1 MDLHQR
7 KLIKS
12 EWDSIEIP
20 VSKQEIDILN
30 LIIKGFHDVNI
41 KINKNES
48 IFTFL
53 KIEYSTKMEDY
64 IYNKYLRENVE
75 TIIENNKLYFEK
87 FNIKINVNSDIQIK
101 SADKIRLE
109 KNSIENFKSNS
120 IYEYILLETITQ
132 LLETKKKQDKNQFV
146 LYYYTFYKLLKN
158 NIVKI
163 NRHIVTF
170 CEVIIQI
177 FSSELNILNVIENS
191 VELIEKNTNLLKY
204 NDHVLYDHQK
214 EIFTICKNP
223 GAKLILYT
231 APTGTGKTLTPIGL
245 SEKYKIVFVCAARH
259 VGLALARAA
268 ISVNKKIAFAFGC
281 ESADDIRLHYF
292 AAKDY
297 TVNKKTG
304 GIKKVDNSNGVNV
317 EIIISDIKS
326 FVPAMYYMRAFNQD
340 ENLMVY
346 WDEPTITLDYNE
358 HSFHSI
364 IKQNWSENKIPTIVL
379 SSATLPKEHE
389 LTETI
394 LDFKNK
400 FVYGEIHSIISHDCK
415 KSIPIINKDGFV
427 DLPHFLTHDYGLILK
442 IAQHCENYLT
452 LLRYLDLDEVTKFV
466 VFINKH
472 GFVSERLKI
481 ENYFETL
488 DDINMKNIKIYYIK
502 CLKSIQPEKWKHIYD
517 HFKYNRAPKLLDNSS
532 VDVKG
537 NKLSLKSISIGPGSS
552 DNQFKNMSDNSE
564 LAGKPLKRSLTVN
577 DIEKS
582 SIKDKPLVN
591 GTSAIYV
598 TTKDAYTLTDGPTI
612 FICDD
617 IEKIAKFCIQ
627 QANIPSAVMDD
638 LLKKIEYNNVLNK
651 KISEFEKDLDY
662 LKEQEESKLSNTGL
676 GSLKNVRKFN
686 READNVDTSKSQVS
700 KLIREIE
707 TYRAMIKPVN
717 LNETFIP
724 NKLHHVKKW
733 TENLDT
739 QKSFTSNIEESV
751 INEIMLLNGIEDSW
765 KILLMMGIG
774 VFINH
779 ENIRYT
785 EIMKKM
791 ADEQKLYLIIA
802 SSDYIYGTNY
812 QFCHGYISKGMNL
825 TQEKIIQAMG
835 RIGRNNIQQTYSLR
849 FRDDEQIMK
858 IFTAEADKPEII
870 NMNLLFNSNKVIWKD
885 NQYVEMDA
893 LDT

>member
-20 VSKQEIDILN
+20 VLKQEIDILN

-64 IYNKYLRENVE
+64 IYNKYLREEVNNV
-75 TIIENNKLYFEK
+75 IENNKIYFE
-87 FNIKINVNSDIQIK
+87 NINTKLNVNSDIQIK

-109 KNSIENFKSNS
+109 KNSIENFKSNCV
-120 IYEYILLETITQ
+120 YEYMLLETITK
-132 LLETKKKQDKNQFV
+132 LLHTTKTQDNNQFV
-146 LYYYTFYKLLKN
+146 LYYYTLYKLLKN

-163 NRHIVTF
+163 NRHVVTF

-177 FSSELNILNVIENS
+177 FSTTFNILNVIENS

-204 NDHVLYDHQK
+204 NDNILYDHQK

-245 SEKYKIVFVCAARH
+245 SEKYRIVFVCAARH

-304 GIKKVDNSNGVNV
+304 GIKKVDNSNGINV

-394 LDFKNK
+394 VDFKNK
-400 FVYGEIHSIISHDCK
+400 FVYGEIYSIISHDCK
-415 KSIPIINKDGFV
+415 KSIPIINKDGFI
-427 DLPHFLTHDYGLILK
+427 DLPHFLSNDYNAILK
-442 IAQHCENYLT
+442 IAEHCENYLT
-452 LLRYLDLDEVTKFV
+452 LLRYLDLDEVTKFIIFV
-466 VFINKH
+466 NKSGFIT
-472 GFVSERLKI
+472 ERMKI

-488 DDINMKNIKIYYIK
+488 DDVNMKNIKIYYIK
-502 CLKSIQPEKWKHIYD
+502 CLKNIQPDKWELIHN
-517 HFKYNRAPKLLDNSS
+517 HFISNRVPKLIENTS

-537 NKLSLKSISIGPGSS
+537 NKLTLKSNSIGPGYSS
-552 DNQFKNMSDNSE
+552 NRFKNILDNSE

-582 SIKDKPLVN
+582 IINDKPLIN

-598 TTKDAYTLTDGPTI
+598 TTKDSYTLTDGPTI

-627 QANIPSAVMDD
+627 QANIPSLVMDD

-707 TYRAMIKPVN
+707 TYRYMIKSVN

-733 TENLDT
+733 SENLDT

-751 INEIMLLNGIEDSW
+751 INEIMLLNGIEDTW

-785 EIMKKM
+785 EIMKKL

-858 IFTAEADKPEII
+858 IFTAEAYKPEII

>member
-7 KLIKS
+7 KLIRS
-12 EWDSIEIP
+12 EWESIEIP
-20 VSKQEIDILN
+20 VSKQEIEILN
-30 LIIKGFHDVNI
+30 LIIKGFHNVNI
-41 KINKNES
+41 KINNNES

-53 KIEYSTKMEDY
+53 KIDYSTKMEDY

-75 TIIENNKLYFEK
+75 IVIENNKHYFENTDTK
-87 FNIKINVNSDIQIK
+87 TNTKINVNNDIQIK

-109 KNSIENFKSNS
+109 KNSVENFKSNCV
-120 IYEYILLETITQ
+120 YEYILLETITE
-132 LLETKKKQDKNQFV
+132 LLYAKKTQDKNLFV
-146 LYYYTFYKLLKN
+146 LHYYTLYKLLKN
-158 NIVKI
+158 NIIKI
-163 NRHIVTF
+163 NRHVITI
-170 CEVIIQI
+170 CEIIIQI
-177 FSSELNILNVIENS
+177 FKNELNILNVIENS

-214 EIFTICKNP
+214 EIFAICKNP
-223 GAKLILYT
+223 GPKLILYT

-326 FVPAMYYMRAFNQD
+326 FVPAMYYMRAFNYD
-340 ENLMVY
+340 GELMIY
-346 WDEPTITLDYNE
+346 WDEPTITLDYKE
-358 HSFHSI
+358 HSFHNI

-394 LDFKNK
+394 ADFKTK
-400 FVYGEIHSIISHDCK
+400 FPNSEIHSIISHDCK

-427 DLPHFLTHDYGLILK
+427 DLPHFLTDDYSLILK

-452 LLRYLDLDEVTKFV
+452 LLRYLDLDEVTKFAM
-466 VFINKH
+466 FINKH
-472 GFVSERLKI
+472 GFVSERMKI

-502 CLKSIQPEKWKHIYD
+502 CLKSIQPDVWKTVYT
-517 HFKYNRAPKLLDNSS
+517 HFKDSRLPKLLDNSS

-537 NKLSLKSISIGPGSS
+537 NKLALKSNSIGPGSIT
-552 DNQFKNMSDNSE
+552 NSSSYSSKE
-564 LAGKPLKRSLTVN
+564 LQGKPLKRSLT
-577 DIEKS
+577 DINTINNNS
-582 SIKDKPLVN
+582 NMGSH

-627 QANIPSAVMDD
+627 QASIPSLVMDD

-686 READNVDTSKSQVS
+686 READNVDTSKSQLA
-700 KLIREIE
+700 KLVREIE
-707 TYRAMIKPVN
+707 TYRAMIKNVN

-724 NKLHHVKKW
+724 NKMHHVKKW
-733 TENLDT
+733 AECLETT
-739 QKSFTSNIEESV
+739 KSFTSNIEESV
-751 INEIMLLNGIEDSW
+751 INEIMLLNGIEDTW

-885 NQYVEMDA
+885 NQYLEV
-893 LDT
+893 DT